1 VTNRNER
8 SIGGLAGRLV
18 GKAKEVL
25 ASATAND
32 EVAREGLRTP
42 QSDSQHQRPENEVAA
57 AQREQRIERDRV
69 EAAAAAAAAAA
80 AEAAG
85 TGSSGPA
92 SADAGGRAQYTG
104 AERSVRAAERV
115 RLAATEEANRLEREA
130 REAQRRAEHL
140 DPKEDK

>member
-1 VTNRNER
+1 MTNRNER
-8 SIGGLAGRLV
+8 SIGGLAGRHV

-69 EAAAAAAAAAA
+69 EAAAAAAAA

>member
-69 EAAAAAAAAAA
+69 EAAAAAAAA
-80 AEAAG
+80 G

>member
-69 EAAAAAAAAAA
+69 EAAAAAAA
-80 AEAAG
+80 EAAG

>member
-32 EVAREGLRTP
+32 EVVREGLRTP

-69 EAAAAAAAAAA
+69 EAAAA
-80 AEAAG
+80 AAG

>member
-69 EAAAAAAAAAA
+69 EAAAAAAA
-80 AEAAG
+80 EGAG

>member
-1 VTNRNER
+1 MTNRNER

-69 EAAAAAAAAAA
+69 EAAAAAAA
-80 AEAAG
+80 EAAG

-104 AERSVRAAERV
+104 AERLVRAAERV

>member
-1 VTNRNER
+1 MTNRNER

-69 EAAAAAAAAAA
+69 EAAAAAAA
-80 AEAAG
+80 EAAG